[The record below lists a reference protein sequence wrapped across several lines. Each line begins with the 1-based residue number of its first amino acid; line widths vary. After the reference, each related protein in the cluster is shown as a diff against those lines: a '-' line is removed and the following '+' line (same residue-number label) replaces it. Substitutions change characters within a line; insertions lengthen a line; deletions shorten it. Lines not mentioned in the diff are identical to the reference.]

1 MQHSGAFL
9 AKARRALESV
19 DRSTRSVEAERR
31 PWILW
36 SISIIIALSMIGYP
50 IASTLAD
57 LLGVDN
63 AVMNYPYRG
72 LIILLSIAV
81 TIAGISMGHFR
92 VPLLVTAFMLAYLL
106 RLVTDMVSI
115 DLPLVDRDTL
125 FYVTSVLIPTIAMG
139 AAHFYYEERNASL
152 MFTVLGGVAC
162 FMIILS
168 LIANNAIGGEID
180 LSRRNYLE
188 ALNPITIAYAGILTA
203 TASYNALS
211 YVTRS
216 VRLFIVW
223 PTLVLG
229 LLTFV
234 LGGSR
239 GPLVGIALF
248 FGLQALVRGRGAIAA
263 ALLLGSLIAVTA
275 FMFAD
280 LALFQRFVNIGNDP
294 SVLERFYVQR
304 LAMEQALD
312 TPLFGSYYLELST
325 LSYPHNLVIEAFM
338 ALGLLGLVAMV
349 FLQVRLFL
357 DILTMMRVGHVLMPM
372 IGTTALAN
380 AWISGSLFASRD
392 FFMAIV
398 LCGLIAVQIRVAK
411 RVQSKRDQMEL
422 AVKQATRKQATSTSR
437 SLTTS

>member
-1 MQHSGAFL
+1 MQDNGAFL

-19 DRSTRSVEAERR
+19 DRSMRSIEAARR

-36 SISIIIALSMIGYP
+36 SISIIIAFSMIGYP
-50 IASTLAD
+50 IAATLAN
-57 LLGVDN
+57 LLEVEN
-63 AVMNYPYRG
+63 AVLNYPYRG
-72 LIILLSIAV
+72 LIVLLSIAV

-92 VPLLVTAFMLAYLL
+92 MPFLVAVFMLAYLL
-106 RLVTDMVSI
+106 RLVTDMASI
-115 DLPLVDRDTL
+115 NLPLVDRDTL
-125 FYVTSVLIPTIAMG
+125 FYVTSVLVPTIAMG
-139 AAHFYYEERNASL
+139 TAHFYYEERNASL
-152 MFTVLGGVAC
+152 VFTVLGGLAC
-162 FMIILS
+162 FMIISS
-168 LIANNAIGGEID
+168 LIANDAIGGEID

-188 ALNPITIAYAGILTA
+188 SLNPITIAYAGILTA

-216 VRLFIVW
+216 VRLFLIW

-263 ALLLGSLIAVTA
+263 ALLLVSLIAVSA

-280 LALFQRFVNIGNDP
+280 LALFQRFVAISNDP
-294 SVLERFYVQR
+294 SVLERLYVQR
-304 LAMEQALD
+304 LALQQAFD

-325 LSYPHNLVIEAFM
+325 LSYPHNLLIEAFM

-357 DILTMMRVGHVLMPM
+357 DVLTMMRVGHVLMPM

-392 FFMAIV
+392 FFMALV

-411 RVQSKRDQMEL
+411 RVQKKRDHMEL
-422 AVKQATRKQATSTSR
+422 AVTRVTRSSR